1 MRNAVSQAIAALSRG
16 FAGEARCCVRTGLA
30 RAAVLPA
37 GFGDGGMGARGE
49 GPNLGTDIIGP
60 GRTGNRRHPWPAPRG
75 RVGRIA
81 KADASAQSSRWQA
94 GAAAENPDRPTGG
107 NMRLLHWVALGLV
120 AGHTGAFAQANY
132 PNRPIKMIVP
142 LAAASAV
149 DVAARIVTQKMA
161 DNLGQQFVILNL
173 PGASGLI
180 GAEQVAHAEP
190 DGYTIGG
197 FNDSIMT
204 MVPNLQAKMRWD
216 ILKDFEP
223 VSLVATVEWGLIAG
237 NQTGYKTAADL
248 IAAAKAAPGKIDYG
262 SGGPGSPQH
271 LAMAMFASAAGIS
284 LTHVPYKGATQAA
297 TDVAAGQ
304 IPVGFQGLGTVAALV
319 RGGQLRLIGV
329 CTPARL
335 PQFPDVPTISES
347 GLPGFTFNSWFAIMA
362 PAGTPKDIIAK
373 LNTEVLKALADP
385 EVHKKLE
392 DLGFA
397 VRGSSP
403 AELGAMTHEQ
413 LAKYARVIKEM
424 GIGNE

>member
-1 MRNAVSQAIAALSRG
+1 
-16 FAGEARCCVRTGLA
+16 
-30 RAAVLPA
+30 
-37 GFGDGGMGARGE
+37 
-49 GPNLGTDIIGP
+49 
-60 GRTGNRRHPWPAPRG
+60 
-75 RVGRIA
+75 
-81 KADASAQSSRWQA
+81 
-94 GAAAENPDRPTGG
+94 
-107 NMRLLHWVALGLV
+107 MRLLHLLVTALALLL
-120 AGHTGAFAQANY
+120 AGSAAAQPAY
-132 PNRPIKMIVP
+132 PDRPIKMIVP

-161 DNLGQQFVILNL
+161 DNMGQQFVILNQ

-180 GAEQVAHAEP
+180 GAEQVARADP

-204 MVPNLQAKMRWD
+204 MVPNLQSRMRWD

-223 VSLVATVEWGLIAG
+223 VSLVATVEWGLIA
-237 NQTGYKTAADL
+237 NNRTPYKTAADL
-248 IAAAKAAPGKIDYG
+248 IAAAKAAPGKIDYS

-297 TDVAAGQ
+297 TDIAAGQ

-329 CTPARL
+329 ATPKRL
-335 PQFPDVPTISES
+335 SQFPGVPTVSES
-347 GLPGFTFNSWFAIMA
+347 GMPGFAFNSWFAILA
-362 PAGTPKDIIAK
+362 PHGTSKEIIAK
-373 LNTEVLKALADP
+373 LNAEIVKAVGDP
-385 EVHKKLE
+385 EIRRKLE

-397 VRGSSP
+397 VRGGS
-403 AELGAMTHEQ
+403 AEELGLMTRDQ

-424 GIGNE
+424 GIANE

>member
-1 MRNAVSQAIAALSRG
+1 MRWFQSMVLALALLAGSGAV
-16 FAGEARCCVRTGLA
+16 
-30 RAAVLPA
+30 
-37 GFGDGGMGARGE
+37 
-49 GPNLGTDIIGP
+49 
-60 GRTGNRRHPWPAPRG
+60 
-75 RVGRIA
+75 
-81 KADASAQSSRWQA
+81 AQTA
-94 GAAAENPDRPTGG
+94 YPD
-107 NMRLLHWVALGLV
+107 
-120 AGHTGAFAQANY
+120 
-132 PNRPIKMIVP
+132 RPIKMIVP

-149 DVAARIVTQKMA
+149 DVAARIVTQKMSE
-161 DNLGQQFVILNL
+161 NMGQQIVIINQA
-173 PGASGLI
+173 GAAGLI
-180 GAEQVAHAEP
+180 GAEQVARADP

-204 MVPNLQAKMRWD
+204 MVPNMQSNMRWD
-216 ILKDFEP
+216 IIKDFDP

-237 NQTGYKTAADL
+237 TKTPYKTAADL

-304 IPVGFQGLGTVAALV
+304 IPVGFQGIGTVAALV

-329 CTPARL
+329 TTEKRM
-335 PQFPDVPTISES
+335 PQFPDVPTVSES
-347 GLPGFTFNSWFAIMA
+347 GLPGFFFNSWFAILA
-362 PAGTPKDIIAK
+362 PAGTPKEIVAR
-373 LNTEVLKALADP
+373 LNAEVLKAVSDP
-385 EVHKKLE
+385 EVRRKLE

-403 AELGAMTHEQ
+403 AELGTMTREQ

-424 GIGNE
+424 GIAND